1 MAACNERESNRAHA
15 TPGPS
20 ELKRTQSYRGPD
32 LAQNIFGV
40 GSVVLRLVF
49 VAAAVAMSSSPSV
62 PTFQV
67 EPRVGPAPSSSIVL
81 PLRQVPSTCG
91 PAANAPLAVAFTSS
105 FAMAQE
111 LVRPA
116 WTEEPWPSIINALP
130 MGQNKSRV
138 SIVTFLQNP
147 TPSSDLAYYNKALP
161 PLPKSAKATD
171 RPPPT
176 APVPLDV
183 GSSCT
188 DILDPKNFWLIQDV
202 TQAAKYRRKRKK
214 MMRSLDITEKA
225 GHIVKFKRRR
235 RRSSCRR

>member
-111 LVRPA
+111 L
-116 WTEEPWPSIINALP
+116 
-130 MGQNKSRV
+130 
-138 SIVTFLQNP
+138 NP

-188 DILDPKNFWLIQDV
+188 DILDPKNFRLIQDV